1 MMLRGRM
8 TFGASMRFIK
18 LIAIVLCTSASMSV
32 IAQIKSGFSD
42 KADLAPDV
50 VRSGSYF
57 LTESTRQ
64 LQSDSFANPGL
75 LWVDQ
80 GKALFEDNT
89 GAASCRSCHETGLAG
104 VFARFPAYEPKLK
117 KLLNIEGRINQCRT
131 QHQALSP
138 LPYESNA
145 LLSLTAYV
153 ASQSKDRP
161 FNVSVKGG
169 AKEHFDRGR
178 EYFFTRR
185 GQLNLACTQC
195 QDDIWG
201 RMLRGDRISQG
212 HSNAYPGY
220 RLEWQSFGSL
230 HRRIADCDTGVRA
243 KPFEPGS
250 PTYVELELY
259 LAWRSANLPIE
270 SPGVRR

>member
-1 MMLRGRM
+1 MPHAGM
-8 TFGASMRFIK
+8 THSAIMRFAK
-18 LIAIVLCTSASMSV
+18 LVAIVLCISASNSV
-32 IAQIKSGFSD
+32 SAQIKNEFSD
-42 KADLAPDV
+42 KADLAPAV

-57 LTESTRQ
+57 VTESTRQ
-64 LQSDSFANPGL
+64 LQNDSFANPGL

-80 GKALFEDNT
+80 GKALFDDDTVAE
-89 GAASCRSCHETGLAG
+89 SCGSCHEKGLTG
-104 VFARFPAYEPKLK
+104 VFARFPAYDTELN

-131 QHQALSP
+131 QHQALPP
-138 LPYESNA
+138 LAYESNA

-153 ASQSKDRP
+153 ASQSRDMP
-161 FNVSVKGG
+161 FNVSVKGE
-169 AKEHFDRGR
+169 AKERFDRGR

-195 QDDIWG
+195 HDDNWG

-212 HSNAYPGY
+212 HSNAYPAY

-243 KPFEPGS
+243 NPFEPGS

-259 LAWRSANLPIE
+259 LAWRSAILPIE

>member
-1 MMLRGRM
+1 MSRGAM
-8 TFGASMRFIK
+8 NPSAPMRFAR
-18 LIAIVLCTSASMSV
+18 LVALVLCTSASMSA
-32 IAQIKSGFSD
+32 IAQIEKEFSD
-42 KADLAPDV
+42 TADLAPDI

-64 LQSDSFANPGL
+64 LQNDSFANPGL
-75 LWVDQ
+75 LWVDR
-80 GKALFEDNT
+80 GKALFEDDT
-89 GAASCRSCHETGLAG
+89 GAASCRSCHENELTG
-104 VFARFPAYEPKLK
+104 VFARFPAYDAKLK

-131 QHQALSP
+131 QHQALPP
-138 LPYESNA
+138 LAYESNA

-153 ASQSKDRP
+153 ASQSRDTP
-161 FNVSVKGG
+161 FNVSVKDK

-195 QDDIWG
+195 HDDNWG

-230 HRRIADCDTGVRA
+230 HRRFVDCDTGVRA
-243 KPFEPGS
+243 NPFEPGS
-250 PTYVELELY
+250 LTYVELELY
-259 LAWRSANLPIE
+259 LAWRSATLPIE

>member
-1 MMLRGRM
+1 MPRGGM
-8 TFGASMRFIK
+8 TLSAIMRFTR
-18 LIAIVLCTSASMSV
+18 LVALVLCTSASMSA
-32 IAQIKSGFSD
+32 IAQIKKEFSD

-64 LQSDSFANPGL
+64 LQNDSFANPGL

-80 GKALFEDNT
+80 GKALFEDDT
-89 GAASCRSCHETGLAG
+89 GAASCRSCHENGLTG
-104 VFARFPAYEPKLK
+104 VFARFPAYDAKLK

-131 QHQALSP
+131 QHQALTP
-138 LPYESNA
+138 FPYESNT

-153 ASQSKDRP
+153 ASLSRDTP
-161 FNVSVKGG
+161 FNVSVKDES
-169 AKEHFDRGR
+169 KQYFDRGR

-195 QDDIWG
+195 HDDNWG

-243 KPFEPGS
+243 NPFEPGS